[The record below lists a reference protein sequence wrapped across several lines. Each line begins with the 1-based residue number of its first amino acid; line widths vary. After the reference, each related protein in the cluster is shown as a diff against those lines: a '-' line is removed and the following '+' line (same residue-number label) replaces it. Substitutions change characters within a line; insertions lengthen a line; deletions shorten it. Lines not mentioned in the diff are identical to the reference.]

1 MIFLCFFWFLLLYFF
16 AYKLAGKSE
25 LFSPLKFVAI
35 KFALTNLPFILFIA
49 FNRGSFVKNILLVCN
64 VRLDDA
70 FLKYTLIQTVAF
82 ISLCAGMILFK
93 ARKPLVS
100 PRSGTYNYLNAKIL
114 AFAFFGIGFGAYAVF
129 LNRIGGLG
137 YLLHHMSQRIE
148 LQSGQY
154 VLILLPFMVISCL
167 LLLLCIKLKNRIADK
182 IILLLF
188 AIVTII
194 IFSSFGA
201 RKSAVLFVITFL
213 VALHYTIGH
222 LKFNRKTIAMG
233 GVLLASLLFYLF
245 IIPVLRES
253 SGSDKSINQSLAA
266 NARARKVVYS
276 TSYTYIDIFAANY
289 FNSENAWYFKGFF
302 APVVVPFTKADK
314 KQLPQIDQG
323 VYFGSII
330 EFMKH
335 FEPPMPR
342 SELTKTSWPTENFG
356 LAYANLLLPGI
367 IIFFFLQGMVFS
379 LVYRF
384 MLADP
389 KNAALQFLYVMVIF
403 DFNFSSLRIAEFIRL
418 IPVIAIAF
426 ILIHYFV
433 GKYKTSKV

>member
-49 FNRGSFVKNILLVCN
+49 FNRGTFFKNILLVCH
-64 VRLDDA
+64 VKLDDA
-70 FLKYTLIQTVAF
+70 FLKYSLIQTVAF
-82 ISLCAGMILFK
+82 ISLCAGILIFK
-93 ARKPLVS
+93 GRKPLVS
-100 PRSGTYNYLNAKIL
+100 PPADNYNYLNTKIL
-114 AFAFFGIGFGAYAVF
+114 AFVFFAIGILAYAIF
-129 LNRIGGLG
+129 LSRIGGLG
-137 YLLHHMSQRIE
+137 YLLHHMNQRIE

-167 LLLLCIKLKNRIADK
+167 LLLLCIKLRNRILDK
-182 IILLLF
+182 VILLVF
-188 AIVTII
+188 AAVTVF

-213 VALHYTIGH
+213 VAMHYTIGYI
-222 LKFNRKTIAMG
+222 KFNRKSVAVG
-233 GVLLASLLFYLF
+233 GVLLASVLFYLF

-289 FNSENAWYFKGFF
+289 FNAENAWYFKGFF

-335 FEPPMPR
+335 YEPPMPR
-342 SELTKTSWPTENFG
+342 GVLSKTSWPTENFG
-356 LAYANLLLPGI
+356 FAYANLLLPGI
-367 IIFFFLQGMVFS
+367 IIFFFLQGMIFS
-379 LVYRF
+379 MVYRF
-384 MLADP
+384 VDHDP

-403 DFNFSSLRIAEFIRL
+403 DFNFSSLRIAEFVRLAPVVLAAFLLIR
-418 IPVIAIAF
+418 
-426 ILIHYFV
+426 YFV
-433 GKYKTSKV
+433 RKYKIS

>member
-49 FNRGSFVKNILLVCN
+49 FNRGTFFKNILLVCH
-64 VRLDDA
+64 VKLDDA
-70 FLKYTLIQTVAF
+70 FLKYSLIQTVAF
-82 ISLCAGMILFK
+82 ISLCAGILIFK
-93 ARKPLVS
+93 GRKPLVS
-100 PRSGTYNYLNAKIL
+100 PPADNYNYLNTKIL
-114 AFAFFGIGFGAYAVF
+114 AFVFFAIGILAYAIF
-129 LNRIGGLG
+129 LSRIGGLI
-137 YLLHHMSQRIE
+137 YLLHHMNQRIE

-167 LLLLCIKLKNRIADK
+167 LLLLCIKLRNRILDK
-182 IILLLF
+182 VILLVF
-188 AIVTII
+188 AAVTVF

-213 VALHYTIGH
+213 VAMHYTIGYI
-222 LKFNRKTIAMG
+222 KFNRKSVAVG
-233 GVLLASLLFYLF
+233 GVLLASVLFYLF

-289 FNSENAWYFKGFF
+289 FNAENAWYFKGFF

-335 FEPPMPR
+335 YEPPMPR
-342 SELTKTSWPTENFG
+342 GVLSKTSWPTENFG
-356 LAYANLLLPGI
+356 FAYANLLLPGI
-367 IIFFFLQGMVFS
+367 IIFFFLQGMIFS
-379 LVYRF
+379 MVYRF
-384 MLADP
+384 VDHDP

-403 DFNFSSLRIAEFIRL
+403 DFNFSSLRIAEFVRLAPVVLAAFLLIR
-418 IPVIAIAF
+418 
-426 ILIHYFV
+426 YFV
-433 GKYKTSKV
+433 RKYKIS